1 MPHVRQLIRDDIITT
16 VTGLT
21 TTGSRVYPSRVYP
34 MDANKL
40 PGLCV
45 YSKDET
51 SEPATMGFD
60 RTMARTVSI
69 IIESY
74 VKALSGYDDNLDTI
88 ALEIETALYADRTR
102 DGNAKD
108 TRIMS
113 FQADYSGSGEQPVA
127 TGIMTVEVL
136 YHTKESNA
144 GVAV

>member
-1 MPHVRQLIRDDIITT
+1 MPHVRQLIRDDIIQT

-21 TTGSRVYPSRVYP
+21 TTGSRVYKSRVYP
-34 MDANKL
+34 MDATKL

-51 SEPATMGFD
+51 SEPSTMGSD
-60 RTMARTVSI
+60 RTMTRTVSI

-74 VKALSGYDDNLDTI
+74 AKALSGYDDALDTI
-88 ALEIETALYADRTR
+88 ALEIETALSGDRKR
-102 DGNAKD
+102 GGNAKD
-108 TRIMS
+108 TRIVS

-127 TGIMTVEVL
+127 TGIITVEVL

-144 GVAV
+144 GAPV